1 MGVPD
6 MPMAAY
12 PIHPFCFC
20 SLFLYLPF
28 RFVFP
33 PFTVSLHTGRIVHDS
48 RGEPNNSSSEI
59 GSDKV
64 ILLHNKA
71 HGEAEKTEGKI
82 SRRYRRHKR
91 VTERCNVRGSFFF
104 GDKHY
109 S

>member
-1 MGVPD
+1 

-28 RFVFP
+28 RFVSP

-64 ILLHNKA
+64 ILLDKKGTRRSGENRGKNY
-71 HGEAEKTEGKI
+71 HGGADGTRE
-82 SRRYRRHKR
+82 
-91 VTERCNVRGSFFF
+91 
-104 GDKHY
+104 
-109 S
+109 

>member
-1 MGVPD
+1 

-12 PIHPFCFC
+12 PIHPFC

-28 RFVFP
+28 RFVSP

-71 HGEAEKTEGKI
+71 HGEAEKTEGKNI
-82 SRRYRRHKR
+82 
-91 VTERCNVRGSFFF
+91 TEVPTAQESDRELTYGGFYF
-104 GDKHY
+104 GGINTIHN
-109 S
+109 SHRQIP